1 MQRLSGRAASEATR
15 ALAARNG
22 EGRYRRLGRSAL
34 WVSQAGFGSY
44 RVDAAV
50 AAHKEA
56 LRAALQSGINLI
68 DTSANYADGGS
79 ERLIGEVL
87 TEMVSTGAVRRDE
100 VVLISKVGYLQN
112 SNLRLRQERQQAGKD
127 FPEVVP
133 YAPTLEHCIHP
144 DFLEEQLELS
154 LQRLQISCLDGFLLH
169 NPEYYLLWAL
179 QQGGDA
185 ATARAEYVR
194 RLRQAVSWLEKAVQQ
209 GRIAWYGVSSNTFP
223 RPAGD
228 PQRTP
233 LDERWQAA
241 SLAGGA
247 GHHFGFIQFPCNLL
261 EPAAAMLPAWPQERT
276 LLEYAA
282 ALDLGVLI
290 NRPLNA
296 IQEGDLVRL
305 DEDVYDAEGR
315 AAARRF
321 YEDAAQLNSS
331 WGEAPHLRH
340 LALRALRSAQ
350 GVSAVLVGMRRT
362 AYVADVMAELERK
375 APERSDREIWK
386 RVKAL
391 RART

>member
-194 RLRQAVSWLEKAVQQ
+194 RLRQAVSWLEKAV
-209 GRIAWYGVSSNTFP
+209 SK
-223 RPAGD
+223 
-228 PQRTP
+228 
-233 LDERWQAA
+233 
-241 SLAGGA
+241 
-247 GHHFGFIQFPCNLL
+247 
-261 EPAAAMLPAWPQERT
+261 
-276 LLEYAA
+276 
-282 ALDLGVLI
+282 GVLLGMESAPTPF
-290 NRPLNA
+290 RGLQA
-296 IQEGDLVRL
+296 IRSGRRWTNYGKRL
-305 DEDVYDAEGR
+305 LWPAVQGII
-315 AAARRF
+315 
-321 YEDAAQLNSS
+321 
-331 WGEAPHLRH
+331 
-340 LALRALRSAQ
+340 LALFNFRATSWNRRRQCCQRGLRS
-350 GVSAVLVGMRRT
+350 GRC
-362 AYVADVMAELERK
+362 
-375 APERSDREIWK
+375 
-386 RVKAL
+386 
-391 RART
+391 